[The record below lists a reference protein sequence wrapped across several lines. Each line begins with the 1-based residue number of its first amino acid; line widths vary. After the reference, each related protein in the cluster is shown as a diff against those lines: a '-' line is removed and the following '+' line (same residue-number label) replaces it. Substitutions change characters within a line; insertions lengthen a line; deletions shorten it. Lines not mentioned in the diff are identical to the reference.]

1 VSVMKVGNKD
11 HAEFSSSRQKHLH
24 SKRLASASPAALAE
38 ILGVPASALPAI
50 PSPSPTPALEIRSSS
65 ISVPAIPADPAPPS
79 LSATP
84 AAPTRDAEEVISTS
98 TLSVSDYFQRKLREK
113 MLARQA
119 AASASGSVTPT
130 LSEGS
135 LALAKE
141 EVKVVVGG
149 TEWEGS
155 RTTFE
160 QTTWDSA
167 VAGPS
172 SIPFTPSTSIDSD
185 TPVTAKLSKEEKRA
199 AKAARREAKEA
210 KRALKASREAAP
222 SSAET
227 TEVGKKRKR
236 SERGDGTREP
246 TQVAS
251 NAAGVL
257 EPGEDDG
264 VSCAADPQQNAD
276 KNNNKERKQKRD
288 KGDRSEKRAKKEKAG
303 RTVKSA

>member
-1 VSVMKVGNKD
+1 
-11 HAEFSSSRQKHLH
+11 
-24 SKRLASASPAALAE
+24 
-38 ILGVPASALPAI
+38 
-50 PSPSPTPALEIRSSS
+50 
-65 ISVPAIPADPAPPS
+65 
-79 LSATP
+79 
-84 AAPTRDAEEVISTS
+84 
-98 TLSVSDYFQRKLREK
+98 

-303 RTVKSA
+303 RTVKSASGGRQAREGGE